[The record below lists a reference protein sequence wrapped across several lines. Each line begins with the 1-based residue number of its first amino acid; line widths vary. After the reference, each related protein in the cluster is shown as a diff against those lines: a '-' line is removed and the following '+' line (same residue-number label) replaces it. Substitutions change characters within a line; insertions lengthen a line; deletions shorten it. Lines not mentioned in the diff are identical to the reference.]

1 MTKEEFDRLSLE
13 QGTVIKVHWLDI
25 YEDSVGDT
33 RRAELG
39 LRLSLSLFWEVKDS
53 HGVSCLVT
61 TNTIDKDPSQQGWC
75 CTPLALIPK
84 IEVIKRPKRNAKK
97 ASPVPA
103 VSESANQVRG

>member
-1 MTKEEFDRLSLE
+1 MTKEEFDQLGLE

-39 LRLSLSLFWEVKDS
+39 LRISLSLFWETKES
-53 HGVSCLVT
+53 HGVPCLIT

-84 IEVIKRPKRNAKK
+84 IEVIKRPKKNAKK
-97 ASPVPA
+97 TGPVPS
-103 VSESANQVRG
+103 VSKSTSEVRG

>member
-1 MTKEEFDRLSLE
+1 MTPEEFFLLGLE
-13 QGTVIKVHWLDI
+13 QGTVIKFHWLDI

-39 LRLSLSLFWEVKDS
+39 LRISLSIFWEVKDS
-53 HGVSCLVT
+53 HGVTCLVT
-61 TNTIDKDPSQQGWC
+61 TNTVDKDPSQQGWC

-84 IEVIKRPKRNAKK
+84 IEVIKRPKKNAKK

-103 VSESANQVRG
+103 VPKPAN